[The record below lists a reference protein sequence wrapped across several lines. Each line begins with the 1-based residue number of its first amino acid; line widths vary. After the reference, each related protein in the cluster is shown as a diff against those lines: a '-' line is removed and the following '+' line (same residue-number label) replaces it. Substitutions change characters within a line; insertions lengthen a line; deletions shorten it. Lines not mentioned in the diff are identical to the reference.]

1 MNDKIIDWGDDDYN
15 VFKMFDNSN
24 VFHIYIMFW
33 DILFCKGGLLVR
45 HGRVLSEPTSPFPP
59 ITLSY
64 GPKLA
69 SLPLLTGG
77 GIKFSWFLVVE
88 TIDLTEETTST
99 SWMKHKLIR
108 C

>member
-15 VFKMFDNSN
+15 VFEMFDNSN
-24 VFHIYIMFW
+24 VFHIYIMLW

-64 GPKLA
+64 GPKPA
-69 SLPLLTGG
+69 SLPPP
-77 GIKFSWFLVVE
+77 KQE
-88 TIDLTEETTST
+88 KEY
-99 SWMKHKLIR
+99 
-108 C
+108 